1 MYGSKGA
8 TVAFH
13 KGLDITFHRC
23 IGLFLGIT
31 WIFAMSALIQRDVLP
46 FWLAGES
53 PRQAFPEGKY
63 QIAIL
68 NDAGRRVGST
78 WVTTSKI
85 TSLSTVH
92 SITVLDLRSAVG
104 LIPFAN
110 RVMLENNLSFGAEGE
125 LTEFTFI
132 LQGPGFPL
140 VNISGERYGRDFA
153 CTAKI
158 GSHTT
163 TIPFDAQLSEYIGES
178 MRPFTHLRNLHV
190 GQSWRLR
197 TVDPFALVKGQ
208 TLEFTSEL
216 AKVTRKETISH
227 QGDKRD
233 CFRIET
239 RGATA
244 WADASGLILRQE
256 VSIPVLGRWTMLDE
270 PFDPEARKVAVE
282 QFRHEPYSPEPEEPE
297 DL

>member
-1 MYGSKGA
+1 MYGSGGNRR
-8 TVAFH
+8 VC
-13 KGLDITFHRC
+13 KGLDITFHRG

-31 WIFAMSALIQRDVLP
+31 WAFAMTALVQRDVLP
-46 FWLAGES
+46 FWQAGES
-53 PRQAFPEGKY
+53 PKQTFPEGKY
-63 QIAIL
+63 QIAIV
-68 NDAGRRVGST
+68 NDAGHRVGST

-85 TSLSTVH
+85 TNLSTVH
-92 SITVLDLRSAVG
+92 STTVLDLRAAVG
-104 LIPFAN
+104 LIPFAG
-110 RVMLENNLSFGAEGE
+110 RVLLENNLSFGPDGE

-132 LQGPGFPL
+132 LQGAGVPA

-163 TIPFDAQLSEYIGES
+163 TIPFDAKLSEYIGES

-208 TLEFTSEL
+208 SLEFQSEL
-216 AKVTRKETISH
+216 ARVTRRELVSH
-227 QGDKRD
+227 QGGKRE

-244 WADASGLILRQE
+244 WADDSGLILRQE
-256 VSIPVLGRWTMLDE
+256 VSIPVLGHWTMLDE
-270 PFDPEARKVAVE
+270 PFDHEARREALD
-282 QFRHEPYSPEPEEPE
+282 QFRHEPYSPESEEM
-297 DL
+297 DDH